1 MITLDIPVDPRSD
14 PIFLGR
20 EEEVRRVIAALRSG
34 KHVLITGE
42 KGIGKSAL
50 VREALARL
58 SSTLTPIESQDARM
72 MAVIREPRPDVVGR
86 PGSPIVVQHSSP
98 LGDCLKEIARQLWI
112 AGALFLPPDLNGEA
126 DWEKVKKW
134 YAQQGAAGRQDLV
147 CDSLMS
153 TRPPRLVC
161 FDSLDRITTTHQPF
175 LERVLMSAVVCAA
188 VVRPRESYHFKKIW
202 SSFTCVELKP
212 LPPDIARDLARRLI
226 EGHRVRV
233 ADPGLYERE
242 VLKSS
247 NGNPFHLR
255 NLVWQGSCE
264 SSLGVDEIRSLRRIQ
279 EGEYFNMGPVY
290 IFGAS
295 IFTLFKIFSL
305 GMDNREFYIYFSALG
320 FLVYLTFRVFR
331 NFFLFRPQKG
341 NR

>member
-14 PIFLGR
+14 PVFLGR
-20 EEEVRRVIAALRSG
+20 DEELRQVVSALRRG
-34 KHVLITGE
+34 KHVLLTGE

-50 VREALARL
+50 MREALTSFAGISAPAGGQVAQAAAGVSEAR
-58 SSTLTPIESQDARM
+58 AG
-72 MAVIREPRPDVVGR
+72 AVAR
-86 PGSPIVVQHSSP
+86 PGPSIVIQHASP
-98 LGDCLKEIARQLWI
+98 LADCLKEIALQLWI
-112 AGALFLPPDLNGEA
+112 AGALALPPALKVEA

-134 YAQQGAAGRQDLV
+134 FVQQGAAGRQDLI
-147 CDSLMS
+147 CESLMS
-153 TRPPRLVC
+153 ARPSRLVC

-188 VVRPRESYHFKKIW
+188 VVRPRETYHFKKIW

-212 LPPDIARDLARRLI
+212 LPPDTARDLARRLI
-226 EGHRVRV
+226 EGHQVKV
-233 ADPGLYERE
+233 TDPGLYERE
-242 VLKSS
+242 VVKSS

-331 NFFLFRPQKG
+331 NFFLFRPQRG